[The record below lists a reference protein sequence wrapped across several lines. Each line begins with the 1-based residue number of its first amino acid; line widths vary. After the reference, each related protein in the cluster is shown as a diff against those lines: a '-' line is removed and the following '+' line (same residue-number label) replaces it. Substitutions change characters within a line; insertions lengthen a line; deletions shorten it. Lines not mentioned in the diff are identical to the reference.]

1 MGDLFCPDRPIYA
14 KENDAASTYMDPH
27 GGCVNSLVDDGCD
40 IQGSVSGSIIS
51 RGVRVEK
58 GAVVDGC
65 ILFKDTVVGKDAVLR
80 HVIADKNVKVG
91 SGVHLEGTEKYPMV
105 LSKGA
110 EV

>member
-1 MGDLFCPDRPIYA
+1 M
-14 KENDAASTYMDPH
+14 
-27 GGCVNSLVDDGCD
+27 DDGCD
-40 IQGSVSGSIIS
+40 IQGSVHSSILS

-65 ILFKDTVVGKDAVLR
+65 ILFKDTVVGRGAQLR
-80 HVIADKNVKVG
+80 HVIADKDVKVG
-91 SGVHLEGTEKYPMV
+91 PGVHLEGTKKYPLV